1 MDFLVREKVEQA
13 HRLMEEQGLDAMILF
28 LCSDAAE
35 FVTGTDFVLDDG
47 QTL

>member
-1 MDFLVREKVEQA
+1 MG
-13 HRLMEEQGLDAMILF
+13 EEGLDGPLLF

-35 FVTGTDFVLDDG
+35 FVSGADFVLDDG

>member
-1 MDFLVREKVEQA
+1 MGARAKR
-13 HRLMEEQGLDAMILF
+13 RLMGEEGLDGVVLF

-35 FVTGTDFVLDDG
+35 FVTGSDFVLDDG

>member
-1 MDFLVREKVEQA
+1 MG
-13 HRLMEEQGLDAMILF
+13 EEGLDGLVLY

-35 FVTGTDFVLDDG
+35 FVTGSDFVLDDG

>member
-1 MDFLVREKVEQA
+1 MG
-13 HRLMEEQGLDAMILF
+13 EEGLDAMILF